1 MSVERKNLI
10 KNDQKKNDPDTIL
23 IFFDSRMGSNSARK
37 SSVKLNLGQRTPV
50 HHNGARK
57 SVEIKE
63 SGKVKKEIIFTKLL
77 K

>member
-1 MSVERKNLI
+1 
-10 KNDQKKNDPDTIL
+10 
-23 IFFDSRMGSNSARK
+23 MGSNSARK

-63 SGKVKKEIIFTKLL
+63 SGKVKKEIIFTVTKIIIRRSL
-77 K
+77 